1 MRPEEIAA
9 DPLLEETWYYS
20 LELAPDLW
28 TNGRDHFNV
37 VLTRELLAGVE
48 LAADDTA
55 LDIGTQEAMV
65 PVLLKRRGVGSVVAS
80 DRILRKRRIE
90 LVQRALEVDFEL
102 LGGGSINDLGPRLW
116 EAGQRPFDLVV
127 FSGVLYHMLD
137 PFGGIASV
145 RGLVRDGGLVVV
157 ETTTAFTDDVAIHL
171 SLGRFSDHSICAPS
185 IGALDAMLRAV
196 GLDPIDAVRLGIQ
209 DKGGGLRLSR
219 CAIACRA
226 RSDRRLPKG
235 MGAPDLAEYIDWD
248 RLRSDRPPLGYLPS
262 SGRAALADEAGA
274 AIAVADSEAIRPE
287 RERSR
292 LALGDAF

>member
-9 DPLLEETWYYS
+9 DPLLEEGWYYS

-28 TNGRDHFNV
+28 TKGRDHFNV

-48 LAADDTA
+48 LAEDSTA
-55 LDIGTQEAMV
+55 LVDIGTQEAMI
-65 PVLLKRRGVGSVVAS
+65 PVLLRRRGVGSVVAS

-102 LGGGSINDLGPRLW
+102 LGGGSINDLGRRLR
-116 EAGQRPFDLVV
+116 EAGHEPFDLVV

-145 RGLVRDGGLVVV
+145 RGLVRDGGLVLV

-209 DKGGGLRLSR
+209 DKGDGLRLSR

-226 RSDRRLPKG
+226 RSDRQLPKG

-248 RLRSDRPPLGYLPS
+248 RVRSDKPPLDYLPS
-262 SGRAALADEAGA
+262 AGREPLPDEAGA
-274 AIAVADSEAIRPE
+274 AIAVADSKAIRTD
-287 RERSR
+287 ERSR
-292 LALGDAF
+292 LALGDAY